1 MNFLKI
7 KIREIKYLVI
17 KETSQLLNYDLFFSK
32 ILKKIKV
39 INIVRNPLDN
49 FSSLKTGKKYYKKKM
64 ERKLFDFIFKF
75 YF

>member
-7 KIREIKYLVI
+7 KIRKIKYLII

-49 FSSLKTGKKYYKKKM
+49 FQV
-64 ERKLFDFIFKF
+64 
-75 YF
+75 